1 MDFTL
6 FFVGRPLE
14 GLKLPLRKHF
24 WGHARWK
31 NFYCFDAN
39 CLGNFNALLCNT
51 LGHARYRYVW
61 GRSTLK
67 CFIFFYSTGVFTAWE
82 PQFTRKISNAKI
94 LDSWKGDY
102 KLILVFRFLWI
113 HAEKWPQ
120 HIFVISILK
129 HCEKLPKFWQR
140 LRDYPNWFSVH
151 RILLF
156 QGLKIWIRLKTKFII
171 TDRYIWMMEEYP
183 TVLFQKW

>member
-14 GLKLPLRKHF
+14 GLRLPFRKHF

-51 LGHARYRYVW
+51 LGHARHRYVW

-102 KLILVFRFLWI
+102 SKLILVFRFLWI
-113 HAEKWPQ
+113 YAEEWPQ
-120 HIFVISILK
+120 HILFIKIFFHFPRKFLPFLMIFKSSTASSVVSILK
-129 HCEKLPKFWQR
+129 HHEKLPKFWQR
-140 LRDYPNWFSVH
+140 
-151 RILLF
+151 
-156 QGLKIWIRLKTKFII
+156 
-171 TDRYIWMMEEYP
+171 
-183 TVLFQKW
+183 